1 MIMTHGSI
9 ADVVSEKGTELG
21 LESGKSWSEVLR
33 LPRAEYGP
41 GLAFF
46 PLIRALTTP
55 M

>member
-9 ADVVSEKGTELG
+9 ANVVPEKGTELG

-33 LPRAEYGP
+33 LPRAEFGP
-41 GLAFF
+41 GLAFL
-46 PLIRALTTP
+46 PPIRAFATL